1 MPRRRDADVAIQCT
15 DLSIARASTR
25 GGESARVVD
34 GVSASLPHGG
44 ALAVLGPTGSGKSSL
59 AAVLAGADQPG
70 LAIVGGDAFVEGIPV
85 RKRGRAH
92 RLHTYLT
99 GYLAQGDGARLPS
112 RLTVEE
118 VISLPVTSRSRKAD
132 KRALAIRVAA
142 LLDEMKL
149 PLGMSVKYPYEL
161 SAGMRQRVAFAR
173 TLMLDPRVLIADD
186 LMANLDIPSR
196 ETVLEAIRRRRA
208 AYGMSTLLVGNDR
221 DAVDGLDAHV
231 LVMRTGHVV
240 AFGHSA
246 DEVTWTPSGEA
257 DHRLIAS

>member
-1 MPRRRDADVAIQCT
+1 MPRRRDAEVAIRCT
-15 DLSIARASTR
+15 DLSVARASTR
-25 GGESARVVD
+25 GGELARVVD
-34 GVSASLPHGG
+34 GVSATLPHGD
-44 ALAVLGPTGSGKSSL
+44 ALAVLGPTGAGKSSL
-59 AAVLAGADQPG
+59 AAVLAGAETQG
-70 LAIVGGDAFVEGIPV
+70 LAVVGGDALVEGIPV
-85 RKRGRAH
+85 RKPGRAH

-161 SAGMRQRVAFAR
+161 SAGMRQRVAFASA
-173 TLMLDPRVLIADD
+173 LMLDPRVLIADD
-186 LMANLDIPSR
+186 LMANLDLPAR
-196 ETVLEAIRRRRA
+196 DAVLSAIRRRRD
-208 AYGMSTLLVGNDR
+208 AYGMSTLLIGNDR
-221 DAVDGLDAHV
+221 EAVEGLGAQV
-231 LVMRTGHVV
+231 MVMRAGHVV
-240 AFGHSA
+240 AYGQNA
-246 DEVTWTPSGEA
+246 DDVKWTPSGEA